1 MKIKTSNKLLLGYIA
16 GLFLLTGSTLIFG
29 FTHRDNLPEKSRSSE
44 TAEINREAIDDFSVL
59 HMSGNTSLRLIR
71 GDAFEIIRTTYPK
84 DTLQV
89 SIDYAIRNDTC
100 FVTQW
105 EGMGM
110 SDAYLKVATI
120 ESVIVENNTS
130 LHMGEFKQD
139 SLAVF
144 LHGGKMDTS
153 NKMFKVDQL
162 DFTAS
167 GGAYARLQGG
177 ITTLQLDAVA
187 SEIMVFNYL
196 ESISGK
202 IQKGSHLT
210 LFRGAGKLDFEKST
224 DSRLTAH

>member
-1 MKIKTSNKLLLGYIA
+1 MKLKTSNKLLLGYVV
-16 GLFLLTGSTLIFG
+16 GLFLLVGGTLVFG
-29 FTHRDNLPEKSRSSE
+29 FTHMDNLPESRFSE
-44 TAEINREAIDDFSVL
+44 TAETNSEVIDEFSVL
-59 HMSGNTSLRLIR
+59 HISGNSSLHLMR

-105 EGMGM
+105 ERKSMTF
-110 SDAYLKVATI
+110 ANLKVATI
-120 ESVIVENNTS
+120 KSVIVENNTS

-139 SLAVF
+139 SLAIS

-153 NKMFKVDQL
+153 NKMFKVEQL
-162 DFTAS
+162 DLTAS
-167 GGAYARLQGG
+167 GGANARLQGG

-187 SEIMVFNYL
+187 SEILVFNYL

-202 IQKGSHLT
+202 IQKGSRLT
-210 LFRGAGKLDFEKST
+210 LLNGAGKLHFEKST
-224 DSRLTAH
+224 DSRLTTN

>member
-1 MKIKTSNKLLLGYIA
+1 MKLKTSNKLLLGYA
-16 GLFLLTGSTLIFG
+16 VGLFLLVGGTLVFG
-29 FTHRDNLPEKSRSSE
+29 FTHIDNLPESRISE
-44 TAEINREAIDDFSVL
+44 TAEIDSEVIDEFSVL
-59 HMSGNTSLRLIR
+59 HMSGNTSLHLIR

-105 EGMGM
+105 ERKGM
-110 SDAYLKVATI
+110 SYANLKVATI

-130 LHMGEFKQD
+130 LHLDEFKQD
-139 SLAVF
+139 SLAVS
-144 LHGGKMDTS
+144 LHGGKMETS

-162 DFTAS
+162 DLTAS
-167 GGAYARLQGG
+167 GGANALLQGG

-187 SEIMVFNYL
+187 SEILVYNYL

-202 IQKGSHLT
+202 IQQGSRLT
-210 LFRGAGKLDFEKST
+210 LFKGAGKLDFEKST
-224 DSRLTAH
+224 DSRLTTN

>member
-1 MKIKTSNKLLLGYIA
+1 MKLKTSNKLLLGYVAALFVLIA
-16 GLFLLTGSTLIFG
+16 AFLVFG
-29 FTHRDNLPEKSRSSE
+29 FTNVKNLPVSRFSDN
-44 TAEINREAIDDFSVL
+44 AEVNREAMDEFSVL
-59 HMSGNTSLRLIR
+59 HISGSTSLHLSN

-89 SIDYAIRNDTC
+89 SIDYVISNDTC

-105 EGMGM
+105 DRKGM
-110 SDAYLKVATI
+110 SYADMKVATI

-130 LHMGEFKQD
+130 LHLDEFKQD

-144 LHGGKMDTS
+144 LHGGKLETS

-162 DFTAS
+162 DLTAS
-167 GGAYARLQGG
+167 EGANVLLQGG

-187 SEIMVFNYL
+187 SEILVFNYL

-202 IQKGSHLT
+202 IKQGSHLT
-210 LFRGAGKLDFEKST
+210 LFKGAGKLDFEKSP
-224 DSRLTAH
+224 DSRLTTN